1 MGMQNGTVTLEESW
15 ATFYKIKTFSEILQL
30 HSLVFMQSGWK
41 HMSILKPA
49 HEILFLLYT

>member
-30 HSLVFMQSGWK
+30 HSLVFMQRGWK
-41 HMSILKPA
+41 NMSILKPA